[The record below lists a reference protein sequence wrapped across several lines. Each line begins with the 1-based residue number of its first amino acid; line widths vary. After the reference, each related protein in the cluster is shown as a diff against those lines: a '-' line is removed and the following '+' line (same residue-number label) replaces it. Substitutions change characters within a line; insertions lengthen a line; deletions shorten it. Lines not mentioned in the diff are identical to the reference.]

1 MDCAL
6 GKLQGY
12 SRGSRILSADGVA
25 RANEH
30 TPENEENGTLSEG
43 RAASDAT
50 FQRFCRVTIIT
61 ASFLLLPKH
70 PGSVNRSAPGRSSVP
85 KAPDQNL
92 QVRPMRLA
100 GVPRCREA
108 GAGTEP
114 RASKLPRRRLFSAST
129 RGFLVPAPLWRLEAG
144 TRSFH
149 GTLQWSLPPFV
160 PLTWLH

>member
-1 MDCAL
+1 M
-6 GKLQGY
+6 GRRN
-12 SRGSRILSADGVA
+12 SRRIRILSADGVA

-30 TPENEENGTLSEG
+30 TPENEANGALSEG
-43 RAASDAT
+43 RAASYVT

-61 ASFLLLPKH
+61 SSFLLLPKH

-100 GVPRCREA
+100 GLPRCREA
-108 GAGTEP
+108 GDGMEP
-114 RASKLPRRRLFSAST
+114 RAPSLKEGFSLLPRGDSSSLLPS
-129 RGFLVPAPLWRLEAG
+129 GGWKWGPDP
-144 TRSFH
+144 FH

-160 PLTWLH
+160 PLNWFH